1 VIFPFSEKFPSSE
14 SDFAFDRSG
23 HPLDYR
29 PLSPVLRFRIFQQ
42 NPAVTSRRLLP
53 SLPAMT
59 LHTIS
64 VLVENKFGV
73 LARVAGMFSGRGY
86 NIHTLNVGPS
96 HDPKISRMTIVV
108 REKENVLNQI
118 IKQLDKLIDVIQ
130 VIDFRESEYV
140 DRELVLLSVRTTSQT
155 RAEVIELCNI
165 FRTKIIDVGLD
176 QVSIEITGDSSK
188 ISKFIALMESFGIT
202 ELTRT
207 GKIALPRV

>member
-1 VIFPFSEKFPSSE
+1 
-14 SDFAFDRSG
+14 
-23 HPLDYR
+23 
-29 PLSPVLRFRIFQQ
+29 
-42 NPAVTSRRLLP
+42 
-53 SLPAMT
+53 MT

-96 HDPKISRMTIVV
+96 QDPKTSRMTIVV

-130 VIDFRESEYV
+130 VIDFREGDFVE
-140 DRELVLLSVRTTSQT
+140 RELVLMSVKVDRQT
-155 RAEVIELCNI
+155 RAEVIELCQL
-165 FRTKIIDVGLD
+165 FRAKIIDVGRTA
-176 QVSIEITGDSSK
+176 VTIELTGDHGK
-188 ISKFIALMESFGIT
+188 ISKFSALMDGFGIL

-207 GKIALPRV
+207 GRIALPRVADEPVTPVS